1 MEEKKTPV
9 EVLLERGQAYIK
21 TSVQLFK
28 FKTTDKAAEI
38 TSNLAS
44 GLIIILILITLL
56 FINLNIGIALL
67 IGDLLGRIW
76 LGFLILSGFYGVVG
90 ILIYIFRNSWI
101 KKPVSNAVIKQ
112 LLKEEELD
120 EDEISV

>member
-44 GLIIILILITLL
+44 GLIILILITLL

-67 IGDLLGRIW
+67 IGSLLGRIW
-76 LGFLILSGFYGVVG
+76 LGFLILSGFYGMTG
-90 ILIYIFRNSWI
+90 IVIYVFRNSWI
-101 KKPVSNAVIKQ
+101 KKPVGNSVIKL

-120 EDEISV
+120 DDKLSV

>member
-44 GLIIILILITLL
+44 GLIILILITLL

-120 EDEISV
+120 EEEISV

>member
-28 FKTTDKAAEI
+28 FKTTDKVAEI
-38 TSNLAS
+38 LSNLTS
-44 GLIIILILITLL
+44 GLIILILVTLL

-67 IGDLLGRIW
+67 IGDLLGKIW
-76 LGFLILSGFYGVVG
+76 MGFLILSGFYCLVG

-101 KKPVSNAVIKQ
+101 KKPVSNSVIKL
-112 LLKEEELD
+112 LLKEEETD
-120 EDEISV
+120 EDELPV

>member
-28 FKTTDKAAEI
+28 FKTTNKAAEI

-44 GLIIILILITLL
+44 GLIILILITLL

-120 EDEISV
+120 EEEISV

>member
-28 FKTTDKAAEI
+28 FKTTDKVAEI
-38 TSNLAS
+38 MSNLAS
-44 GLIIILILITLL
+44 GLIILILITLL

-76 LGFLILSGFYGVVG
+76 LGFLILSGFYAVVG
-90 ILIYIFRNSWI
+90 IIFFLFRNSWI

-112 LLKEEELD
+112 LLMEEELD
-120 EDEISV
+120 EDEFSV

>member
-28 FKTTDKAAEI
+28 FKTTDKVAEVL
-38 TSNLAS
+38 SNLTS
-44 GLIIILILITLL
+44 GLIILILITLL

>member
-9 EVLLERGQAYIK
+9 EVLLEYGQAYIK
-21 TSVQLFK
+21 TSVQLLK
-28 FKTTDKAAEI
+28 FKTTDKVAEI

-44 GLIIILILITLL
+44 GLIILILFTLL

-67 IGDLLGRIW
+67 IGSLLGRIW

>member
-1 MEEKKTPV
+1 MRCT
-9 EVLLERGQAYIK
+9 
-21 TSVQLFK
+21 
-28 FKTTDKAAEI
+28 
-38 TSNLAS
+38 NM
-44 GLIIILILITLL
+44 ILITLL

>member
-1 MEEKKTPV
+1 MT
-9 EVLLERGQAYIK
+9 
-21 TSVQLFK
+21 
-28 FKTTDKAAEI
+28 
-38 TSNLAS
+38 
-44 GLIIILILITLL
+44 
-56 FINLNIGIALL
+56 
-67 IGDLLGRIW
+67 
-76 LGFLILSGFYGVVG
+76 FLILSGFYGVVG

>member
-9 EVLLERGQAYIK
+9 EVLLEYGQAYIK
-21 TSVQLFK
+21 TSVQLLK
-28 FKTTDKAAEI
+28 FKTTDKVAEI

-44 GLIIILILITLL
+44 GLIILILFTLL

-76 LGFLILSGFYGVVG
+76 LGFLILSGFYGLAVIIVCF
-90 ILIYIFRNSWI
+90 FRNSWI
-101 KKPVSNAVIKQ
+101 RKPVSNSVIKL

-120 EDEISV
+120 EDELSV

>member
-9 EVLLERGQAYIK
+9 EVLLDYGQAYIK
-21 TSVQLFK
+21 TSVQLLK
-28 FKTTDKAAEI
+28 FKTTDKVAEI

-44 GLIIILILITLL
+44 GLIILILLTLL

-76 LGFLILSGFYGVVG
+76 LGFLILSVFYGMMVIVV
-90 ILIYIFRNSWI
+90 YFFRNSWI
-101 KKPVSNAVIKQ
+101 RKPVSNSVVKL

-120 EDEISV
+120 ENDFTI

>member
-44 GLIIILILITLL
+44 GLIILILITLL